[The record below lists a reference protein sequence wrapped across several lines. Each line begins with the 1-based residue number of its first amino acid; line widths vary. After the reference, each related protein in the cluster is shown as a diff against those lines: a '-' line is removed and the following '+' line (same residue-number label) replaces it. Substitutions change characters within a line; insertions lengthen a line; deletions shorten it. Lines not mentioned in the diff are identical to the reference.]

1 MKSLL
6 VVPVAM
12 AGDEDV
18 ENERALG
25 RVTGARI

>member
-12 AGDEDV
+12 AGDEDAG
-18 ENERALG
+18 NGTTSLRL
-25 RVTGARI
+25 TGAGI